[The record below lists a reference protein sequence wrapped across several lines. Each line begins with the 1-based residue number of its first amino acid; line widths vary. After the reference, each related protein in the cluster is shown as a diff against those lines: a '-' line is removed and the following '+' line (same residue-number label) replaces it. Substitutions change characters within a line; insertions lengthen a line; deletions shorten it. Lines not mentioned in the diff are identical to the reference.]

1 MCIPPSSRFPFD
13 SSGFFFFL
21 PSAFLFIYLFLFFSF
36 LPFSPIRD
44 TTNKKH
50 PCPLD
55 SFSSRSSTQQ
65 KKKKKKKIEKA
76 KNVKMLRESGI
87 IVLYIDQVVLTGYI
101 DGGVTDPSLPP
112 LTCSNRNF
120 FISSV
125 DIWLLVTM
133 KTLLNKTRSIL
144 CTCFITEKEQE
155 KFQSMRFSF
164 GFFFVLFF
172 T

>member
-44 TTNKKH
+44 TTNKKN
-50 PCPLD
+50 PGPLD

-65 KKKKKKKIEKA
+65 KKKKIEKA

-101 DGGVTDPSLPP
+101 DGGVTYPSLPP

-125 DIWLLVTM
+125 DI
-133 KTLLNKTRSIL
+133 
-144 CTCFITEKEQE
+144 
-155 KFQSMRFSF
+155 
-164 GFFFVLFF
+164 
-172 T
+172 